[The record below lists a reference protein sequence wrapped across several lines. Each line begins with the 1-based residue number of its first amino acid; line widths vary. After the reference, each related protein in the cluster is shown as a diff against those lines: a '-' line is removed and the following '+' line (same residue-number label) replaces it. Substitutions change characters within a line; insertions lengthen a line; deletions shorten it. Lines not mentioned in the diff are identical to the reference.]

1 MPVRRW
7 RGAFRIPRRRRRGQ
21 GTGIRLGT
29 RQVPRCERSRQ
40 LERIL
45 NVALVGYGFVGK
57 VFHAPLI
64 ANTPGLRLH
73 TVVSSDAAKVL
84 ADWPEARVVAD
95 AQAAFA
101 DADIDL
107 AVIATPNHTH
117 APLANAALAR
127 GKHVVVDK
135 PFALD
140 LAEARQVVA
149 NAAEADR
156 IVSVFQNRRWDAD
169 FLTLRS
175 LVDGGALGEVSELH
189 SHFDRYRPEV
199 ADRWRERDQP
209 GSGLWYDL
217 GPHLLDQALQLFGM
231 PLAVFAD
238 IGRQREAAQVDD
250 YFHVLLRYRQR
261 RVLLHAGSLVPA
273 NELRFAVHG
282 TRGSYLK
289 YGMDGQEA
297 ALRNDA
303 VPGGPDW
310 GLDRRPGELHQ
321 VGADGMRINSVPGLA
336 GDYHRYYQ
344 AMYAAIVQDQPPPV
358 TTDEALQVM
367 ALLQLAKES
376 SDAVRELACM
386 QV

>member
-1 MPVRRW
+1 MKIRLSVRHE
-7 RGAFRIPRRRRRGQ
+7 PRR
-21 GTGIRLGT
+21 
-29 RQVPRCERSRQ
+29 ERSRQ

-73 TVVSSDAAKVL
+73 TIVSSDAAKVL
-84 ADWPEARVVAD
+84 ADWPDVRVVAETD
-95 AQAAFA
+95 AAFA

-107 AVIATPNHTH
+107 AVIATPNQTH
-117 APLANAALAR
+117 APLANTALAR

-140 LAEARQVVA
+140 IAEAQEIVA
-149 NAAEADR
+149 NAAKADR

-175 LVDGGALGEVSELH
+175 LVDSGALGEVSELH

-199 ADRWRERDQP
+199 TDRWRERDQP

-231 PLAVFAD
+231 PTAVFAD
-238 IGRQREAAQVDD
+238 IGRQREAAQADD
-250 YFHVLLRYRQR
+250 YFHVLLRYPQR

-273 NELRFAVHG
+273 NDLRFAVHG

-303 VPGGPDW
+303 VPGGLDW
-310 GLDRRPGELHQ
+310 GQDPRPGELHQ
-321 VGADGMRINSVPGLA
+321 VGVDGMRINPVPGLA
-336 GDYHRYYQ
+336 GDYRRYYQ
-344 AMYAAIVQDQPPPV
+344 AMYAAIVEGRPPPV

-376 SDAVRELACM
+376 ASTGRELACM
-386 QV
+386 QAQQHRPGDTMKDRTLSSRT